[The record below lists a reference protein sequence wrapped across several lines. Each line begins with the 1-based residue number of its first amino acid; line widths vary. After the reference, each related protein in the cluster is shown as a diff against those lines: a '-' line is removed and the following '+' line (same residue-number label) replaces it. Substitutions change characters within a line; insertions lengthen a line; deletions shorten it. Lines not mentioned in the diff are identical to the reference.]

1 MWNKIIDNKYS
12 IITFCLLITAV
23 PYILSRPAFWDD
35 LIFQNKGQIG
45 DLIGGTTAPFIGILS
60 IILLYITF
68 KEQRKFNMIQKSA
81 SDLTILFEMQDR
93 IIKLSSDIKFHMIT
107 NGQDAEELSTGL
119 DRIENID
126 RLHLDGI
133 LSSEYTISEDE
144 FNVLYGNVITI
155 ANLCI
160 LFHKIKSE
168 SSLNVNITNFLA
180 SNISI
185 YSTLCIT
192 FFEYCKDNKVL
203 IVGEFLKH
211 EADSKDEYS
220 TKLLANKSEQID
232 SVLADLRRI

>member
-12 IITFCLLITAV
+12 FLIFCLLITAV

-35 LIFQNKGQIG
+35 LIFDNKGQIG

-68 KEQRKFNMIQKSA
+68 KEQRKFNKIQKSA

-107 NGQDAEELSTGL
+107 NGQDAEELFTGL

-126 RLHLDGI
+126 RMHLNGI
-133 LSSEYTISEDE
+133 ANSEYTIKEDE
-144 FNVLYGNVITI
+144 FIILYGNVITI

-168 SSLNVNITNFLA
+168 SSLNVNITNSLA
-180 SNISI
+180 ANISI

-192 FFEYCKDNKVL
+192 FFEYCRKNKVL
-203 IVGEFLKH
+203 IIGEFVKL
-211 EADSKDEYS
+211 EAESKEEYS
-220 TKLLANKSEQID
+220 KKILLSKNNQTSSTLTE
-232 SVLADLRRI
+232 LRGV